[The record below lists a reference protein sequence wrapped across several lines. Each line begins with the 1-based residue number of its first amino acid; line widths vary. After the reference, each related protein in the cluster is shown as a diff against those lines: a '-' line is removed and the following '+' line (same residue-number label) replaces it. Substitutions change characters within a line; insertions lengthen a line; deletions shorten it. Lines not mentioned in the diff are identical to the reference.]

1 MFFETLLF
9 ITLTALFVF
18 LLNCN
23 IVYVRHRWSAL
34 SPFNFYIFLNVIIFL
49 DFYFFYYQRDTSFL
63 EQSFYISDD
72 DFFLGFYFYI
82 YSYIMLTLGMIVYLL
97 GRNKNKRQEVIIY
110 DDEFNASTKRLYRNQ
125 FVGISIISLIILA
138 SNFGAVISMIAGDI
152 TKQNL
157 FRDELGLLFLFTF
170 LPYSAALAISATEK
184 LRNRILIILVSS
196 ALMIFTDSRGGV
208 IYMFLLLFYAYNEKN
223 KKINLISYFIAL
235 PLVDIY

>member
-1 MFFETLLF
+1 
-9 ITLTALFVF
+9 
-18 LLNCN
+18 
-23 IVYVRHRWSAL
+23 
-34 SPFNFYIFLNVIIFL
+34 
-49 DFYFFYYQRDTSFL
+49 L

-152 TKQNL
+152 T
-157 FRDELGLLFLFTF
+157 
-170 LPYSAALAISATEK
+170 
-184 LRNRILIILVSS
+184 
-196 ALMIFTDSRGGV
+196 
-208 IYMFLLLFYAYNEKN
+208 
-223 KKINLISYFIAL
+223 
-235 PLVDIY
+235 